1 MASIERLI
9 RQLEDRRAF
18 VLQPLSAPTTN
29 HAGRVD
35 RPRFGGM
42 VCEWASAPSAIALV
56 AKSWGLCASARRRG
70 TYRCR

>member
-42 VCEWASAPSAIALV
+42 VCE
-56 AKSWGLCASARRRG
+56 
-70 TYRCR
+70 